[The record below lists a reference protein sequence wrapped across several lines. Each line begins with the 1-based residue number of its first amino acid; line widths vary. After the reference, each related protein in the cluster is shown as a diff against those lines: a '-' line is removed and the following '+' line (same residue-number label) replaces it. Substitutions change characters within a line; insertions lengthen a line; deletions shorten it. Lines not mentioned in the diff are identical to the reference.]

1 MGIMGAGLAT
11 AIGAGI
17 SFAVMLTHFF
27 SSRNTLRIC
36 RPLAFFTKLKSIIVT
51 GFSTFFIDAA
61 MGILTVFFNRQI
73 MKYLGTN
80 ALSVYSIIV
89 NISTFVQCCA
99 YSVGQAAQPVIS
111 INFGAGKF
119 RRIRE
124 TLKYSLITAAFF
136 SVLWFFLTM
145 AFPNGFVRIFMDPT
159 EEVLKI
165 APSII
170 RSYCISFLLLPLNI
184 FSTYYFQSLM
194 KPAASFLIS
203 VARGLVISGIAIY
216 LLPALLGADALWF
229 AMPLTE
235 LIVAAAVIILMV
247 KYTGN
252 LKKGKF

>member
-1 MGIMGAGLAT
+1 
-11 AIGAGI
+11 
-17 SFAVMLTHFF
+17 
-27 SSRNTLRIC
+27 
-36 RPLAFFTKLKSIIVT
+36 
-51 GFSTFFIDAA
+51 
-61 MGILTVFFNRQI
+61 
-73 MKYLGTN
+73 
-80 ALSVYSIIV
+80 
-89 NISTFVQCCA
+89 
-99 YSVGQAAQPVIS
+99 
-111 INFGAGKF
+111 
-119 RRIRE
+119 
-124 TLKYSLITAAFF
+124 
-136 SVLWFFLTM
+136 
-145 AFPNGFVRIFMDPT
+145 MDPT